1 MTNLTHE
8 QLVEKVS
15 KAICMVNCHNPDAV
29 LTDNL
34 DHSKWE
40 IYVPDARAAIA
51 TIAEA
56 TKEPTEA
63 MIMAGEKTIC
73 VHRWTFEGDVIANP
87 QDVFS
92 DMHAASPL
100 YPEGK

>member
-1 MTNLTHE
+1 MTNMTHE

-15 KAICMVNCHNPDAV
+15 KAICMANCHNPDAV

-40 IYVPDARAAIA
+40 IYVPDARASIA

-56 TKEPTEA
+56 LKEPTEA
-63 MIMAGEKTIC
+63 MIDAGRNE
-73 VHRWTFEGDVIANP
+73 TFSERHFL
-87 QDVFS
+87 DVFRA
-92 DMHAASPL
+92 MLTASPL
-100 YPEGK
+100 HKEKA

>member
-56 TKEPTEA
+56 IKDPTEA
-63 MIMAGEKTIC
+63 MMEKSGY
-73 VHRWTFEGDVIANP
+73 R
-87 QDVFS
+87 S
-92 DMHAASPL
+92 MHAASPL